1 MIKTIPEAFLNH
13 LPINPAIVPLHGD
26 YQQMKEVV
34 QLDNKSYER
43 NQKLESKRQLEESIC
58 QVVGKPEELS
68 SAIPVKI
75 DDQQMDFVQPQLE

>member
-13 LPINPAIVPLHGD
+13 LPINSAIVPLQGE

-58 QVVGKPEELS
+58 
-68 SAIPVKI
+68 
-75 DDQQMDFVQPQLE
+75 

>member
-13 LPINPAIVPLHGD
+13 LPINSAIVPLQGE

-43 NQKLESKRQLEESIC
+43 NQKLESKR
-58 QVVGKPEELS
+58 
-68 SAIPVKI
+68 
-75 DDQQMDFVQPQLE
+75 